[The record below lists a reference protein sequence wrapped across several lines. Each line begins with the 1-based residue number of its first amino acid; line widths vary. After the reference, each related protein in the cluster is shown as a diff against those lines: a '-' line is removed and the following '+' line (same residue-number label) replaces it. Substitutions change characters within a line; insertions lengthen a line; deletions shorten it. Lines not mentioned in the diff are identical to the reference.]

1 MIIKTIADIDT
12 QIVNA
17 RWRWWH
23 GAWEKNV
30 DQVDAAKA
38 AIDVLLERRYEFMQ
52 AADNAAADNAAAD
65 NAAAA

>member
-1 MIIKTIADIDT
+1 MSPMIIETIADVDT

-30 DQVDAAKA
+30 DQVDGAKA
-38 AIDVLLERRYEFMQ
+38 AIDVLLERRYELMQ
-52 AADNAAADNAAAD
+52 AAAAT
-65 NAAAA
+65 

>member
-30 DQVDAAKA
+30 DLVDAAKA

>member
-52 AADNAAADNAAAD
+52 AADNAAADNAAA
-65 NAAAA
+65 A

>member
-1 MIIKTIADIDT
+1 MSPMIIETIADVDT

-30 DQVDAAKA
+30 DQVDGGKA
-38 AIDVLLERRYEFMQ
+38 AIEVLMERRYELMQ
-52 AADNAAADNAAAD
+52 AAAAT
-65 NAAAA
+65 